1 MEFVL
6 QGEGI
11 TLILDGKT
19 DIKNGITYS
28 KFETAPD
35 APFSTFETVLP
46 AGPHSALT
54 AYVNEGQSY
63 DLCSSKLVMPTTI
76 TAQNNHVIEQQTPI
90 TPTGCGAVKGTTAKK
105 LTLAQQLAKA
115 LKACRSKYKHNAR
128 KRASC
133 ERKAH
138 SLYTAKAIAACRKTH
153 KHQESSA
160 QPAKR
165 KPAANTQAHPARHSH
180 H

>member
-1 MEFVL
+1 M
-6 QGEGI
+6 
-11 TLILDGKT
+11 
-19 DIKNGITYS
+19 
-28 KFETAPD
+28 
-35 APFSTFETVLP
+35 LP

-90 TPTGCGAVKGTTAKK
+90 TPTGCGAVKGATVKK

-115 LKACRSKYKHNAR
+115 LKACRSKYKHNKA

-138 SLYTAKAIAACRKTH
+138 TVYTAKAIAACRKAH
-153 KHQESSA
+153 NAKKQRAGCEA
-160 QPAKR
+160 QARR
-165 KPAANTQAHPARHSH
+165 KYAAHPARRPHAH
-180 H
+180 